1 MVLGRSKT
9 ERENTM
15 AASILKSLD
24 LVPVVITLKSGR
36 EINMVTAE
44 DVVNELSSD
53 FNGIEVFFFKQE
65 DEKDYNDIRELSPKR
80 MKTTRKTMFSF
91 GPTVLNGTFK
101 RKQYV

>member
-1 MVLGRSKT
+1 
-9 ERENTM
+9 M
-15 AASILKSLD
+15 AASILKSVD
-24 LVPVVITLKSGR
+24 LVSVVITLKSGR

-44 DVVNELSSD
+44 DVVNELVSV

-65 DEKDYNDIRELSPKR
+65 DEKDYNDIQELPPKR
-80 MKTTRKTMFSF
+80 MKTTRKTTFSF

>member
-1 MVLGRSKT
+1 
-9 ERENTM
+9 M

-24 LVPVVITLKSGR
+24 LLPVVITLKSGR